1 MKPEALAEFPLVV
14 PIVLQWG
21 DQDAYGH
28 VNNTIYLRWCE
39 TSRVE
44 YLRRVAL
51 WTDVV
56 PDGIAPILASIT
68 CDYRQPLTYPDTV
81 QVGVRVA
88 KIGNT
93 SFRMEHR
100 IWSQTQKVVAADA
113 HSTVVV
119 FDYAARK
126 AVRVPDEVRAAIA
139 RLEAKSGQVGGLSH

>member
-51 WTDVV
+51 WTDVA

-100 IWSQTQKVVAADA
+100 IWSDRQKAVAAEA
-113 HSTVVV
+113 HSTIVVL
-119 FDYAARK
+119 DYSDK
-126 AVRVPDEVRAAIA
+126 KPVRVPEEARQAIGA
-139 RLEAKSGQVGGLSH
+139 FEGRTL